1 MNQHEVF
8 LKTSNRDDALNRVRF
23 FNKILIGFSSLVT
36 VFALGFGASTVYLAT
51 HQERTLLPPNMESAI
66 TVSSYAVSDT
76 YLSEMAEYFLA
87 LKLNVTPE
95 NVVRNYGQLLNYVA
109 SEHYASVQP
118 LLAEEATQIKQQK
131 ISSVFFISSVN
142 VSNEHFAVRITG
154 TLQKYVGSR
163 ALAPEPMTYFVYMS
177 YPSGTLA
184 LNRIAKQTKEPT
196 S

>member
-1 MNQHEVF
+1 M
-8 LKTSNRDDALNRVRF
+8 KTSNRDDALNRVRF
-23 FNKILIGFSSLVT
+23 FNKILMGFSSLVT

-51 HQERTLLPPNMESAI
+51 HQSRTLLPPNMDSTV
-66 TVSSYAVSDT
+66 TVSSHAVSDT

-95 NVVRNYGQLLNYVA
+95 NVTRNYGQLLNYVA

-131 ISSVFFISSVN
+131 ISSVFFVSSVN
-142 VSNEHFAVRITG
+142 VSNEHFAVKITG

-163 ALAPEPMTYFVYMS
+163 ALTPELMTYLVYMS